1 MEDKNNIIYLDGY
14 QIFIKGFTFVE
25 TYANNIPTDTK
36 TLNSLNKLLIY
47 PSNPLEWGYDIP
59 AVINRNSLHFDSNGL
74 LPKYLYQ
81 VWLYSP
87 KSINDPM
94 GKYEGSQLI
103 CNWFGDS
110 MEPSIS
116 VQQYIIQKLY
126 KFSWLDKAQ
135 NIIPFNPKR

>member
-25 TYANNIPTDTK
+25 TYINGLPKTTE
-36 TLNSLNKLLIY
+36 TLNTFNQLLVY
-47 PSNPLEWGYDIP
+47 PDYLIEWGIDIP
-59 AVINRNSLHFDSNGL
+59 AVINRNTIQYDSNGL

-87 KSINDPM
+87 RSINDPLDR
-94 GKYEGSQLI
+94 YEGSQII

-126 KFSWLDKAQ
+126 KFSWLNKAQ
-135 NIIPFNPKR
+135 NIKPFKP

>member
-1 MEDKNNIIYLDGY
+1 MEDENNILYLDGY
-14 QIFIKGFTFVE
+14 QIYIKAFNFVE
-25 TYANNIPTDTK
+25 TYINGLPKTTE
-36 TLNSLNKLLIY
+36 TLNTFNQLLVY
-47 PSNPLEWGYDIP
+47 PDYPIEWGIDIP
-59 AVINRNSLHFDSNGL
+59 AVINRNTIQYDSNGL
-74 LPKYLYQ
+74 LPKYLYT

-87 KSINDPM
+87 RSINDPLDR
-94 GKYEGSQLI
+94 YEGSQII

-135 NIIPFNPKR
+135 NIKPFKP

>member
-25 TYANNIPTDTK
+25 TYINGLPKTTE
-36 TLNSLNKLLIY
+36 TLNTFNQLLVY
-47 PSNPLEWGYDIP
+47 PDYPIEWGIDIP
-59 AVINRNSLHFDSNGL
+59 AVINRNTIQYDSNGL
-74 LPKYLYQ
+74 LPKYLYT

-87 KSINDPM
+87 RSINDPLDR
-94 GKYEGSQLI
+94 YEGSQII

-135 NIIPFNPKR
+135 NIKPFKP